1 MSKDIIYRFLDAQS
15 IGLKSRYSY
24 ASILRQFDAFAFERT
39 LAAGGSAIEALRAWL
54 QREVQ
59 RSPLAS
65 VVYRTCVIVRYLEW
79 CMTAGESS
87 HPLLELRAQFGGRL
101 RPIVRA
107 LLEDDYENAL
117 QRLRPL
123 PDWGSVLGPTIREHV
138 ARMQSLGYRYEA
150 RASDLRS
157 FDQFLQRRPDLA
169 AAPLPQQLD
178 AWGRERRGVRYQ
190 LRVQQCGQIL
200 SKVLHRKDTTAP
212 ILSIEAGLHSRAVQQ
227 ERRPYV
233 FTEAKVRRLL
243 EAARTFPSQR
253 SPLRPI
259 ALHAMITLAYCAG
272 LRVGEIAALRLG
284 DLDMGA
290 GLLEVRETKFFKS
303 RRLPL
308 TPSALSVLCAYL
320 DARAASGAPIT
331 ADAPIWWAALY
342 RCGYSRRTIK
352 ELLICV
358 MRHAGLKPA
367 QGRQGPRVHDIRHT
381 FVAHRMMQWYREGV
395 DPQTRL
401 PHLAT
406 YLGHKDICSTLV
418 YLNITPELLQQASE
432 RYRYRNADVLRSP
445 GDLS

>member
-1 MSKDIIYRFLDAQS
+1 MSKNIIYRFLDAQS

-24 ASILRQFDAFAFERT
+24 ASILRQFDEFAFERT
-39 LAAGGSAIEALRAWL
+39 LVTGGSAIETLRAWL

-65 VVYRTCVIVRYLEW
+65 VVYRTCVIARYLEW
-79 CMTAGESS
+79 RVTAGKSS
-87 HPLLELRAQFGGRL
+87 HPLLELRTQFGGHL
-101 RPIVRA
+101 KPIVRA

-157 FDQFLQRRPDLA
+157 FDQFLQCRPDLA
-169 AAPLPQQLD
+169 AVPLPQQLD

-190 LRVQQCGQIL
+190 LRVQQCGRIL
-200 SKVLHRKDTTAP
+200 SKVLHRKDITAP
-212 ILSIEAGLHSRAVQQ
+212 LLPIEVGLHSRSVQQ

-233 FTEAKVRRLL
+233 FTEAEVRRLL
-243 EAARTFPSQR
+243 DAARTFPSQR

-284 DLDMGA
+284 DLDLGA

-308 TPSALSVLCAYL
+308 APSALSVLSPYL
-320 DARAASGAPIT
+320 DARAAAGAPIT
-331 ADAPIWWAALY
+331 EDAPMWWAPRF

-352 ELLICV
+352 ELLIHV

-367 QGRQGPRVHDIRHT
+367 KGRQGPRVHDIRHT

-418 YLNITPELLQQASE
+418 YLNITPELLQQANE
-432 RYRYRNADVLRSP
+432 RYRHRNADVLRSP